1 MRLLFLAPL
10 LTGLFSVYIC
20 RKSQDELAYLTGAV
34 AGVSILISLMIAP
47 WQIQLLLLV
56 LVFSTLGYIWKQ
68 KETEDTFEIQ
78 QFQSTVNTKLNLI
91 KEQKPADIISSS
103 VAVTPTEAT
112 DKRKVRKYRGVII
125 EETSSQKAATPTN
138 LKYRGANVNHA
149 NSDQ

>member
-20 RKSQDELAYLTGAV
+20 RKSQDELAYLAGTV
-34 AGVSILISLMIAP
+34 AGISLLISLMIAP
-47 WQIQLLLLV
+47 WQVQLMFLV
-56 LVFSTLGYIWKQ
+56 LVFSTVGYIWRQ
-68 KETEDTFEIQ
+68 SETEDTLEVQ
-78 QFQSTVNTKLNLI
+78 QFQSTIKTKLNLM

-103 VAVTPTEAT
+103 IAVPPTEVT

-125 EETSSQKAATPTN
+125 EETSSQPATTPSN